1 MTVDMPAYRR
11 AYRAGERTYD
21 HACHDIFL
29 IAWLESIAASGK
41 TERTT
46 IIEARNAVHD
56 FCCPVTTWRC
66 GDDRAQLARHRAMYR
81 AQAVAMLAAIREAA
95 CPS

>member
-1 MTVDMPAYRR
+1 MAIYRNAYPS
-11 AYRAGERTYD
+11 ERTYD
-21 HACHDIFL
+21 RGWNDMWL

-46 IIEARNAVHD
+46 IIKARNAVHD
-56 FCCPVTTWRC
+56 FCCPITSWHC
-66 GDDRAQLARHRAMYR
+66 GDDRALLARHRAMYR

>member
-1 MTVDMPAYRR
+1 MTVDMAAYRR
-11 AYRAGERTYD
+11 AYLDSERTYD
-21 HACHDIFL
+21 HGCHDEFL
-29 IAWLESIAASGK
+29 IAAIEDAAATAVS
-41 TERTT
+41 ERAV

-56 FCCPVTTWRC
+56 FCCPITTWRC